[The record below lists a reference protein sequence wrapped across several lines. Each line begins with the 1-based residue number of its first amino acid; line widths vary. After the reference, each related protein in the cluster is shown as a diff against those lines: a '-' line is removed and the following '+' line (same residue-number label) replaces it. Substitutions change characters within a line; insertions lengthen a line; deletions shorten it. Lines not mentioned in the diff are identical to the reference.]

1 MFQTPEKMSAGNY
14 SLLVS
19 GYSDPSLA
27 GQIFSNETELFYE
40 SKQVA
45 VFITTSKPYYNKGE
59 TGM

>member
-1 MFQTPEKMSAGNY
+1 MSAGNY

-45 VFITTSKPYYNKGE
+45 VFITTSKPYYNRGE